1 MSFINDLFDENKQ
14 EKLCIDLVT
23 EFFDGKYTE
32 QQVEQYLFEQ
42 VQNGNTKIRNGVKKL
57 ADEFIDE
64 FGMGQLANN
73 KETDTKVRKWYEST
87 DFYIFDLLPWNFCG
101 AFQDKLKYTKSRLE
115 QLGSKT
121 IVDYGGG
128 LGIVTI
134 ALAEMNKFDK
144 IYYVDLKGS
153 VTYGFAEFLIK
164 KYKLEDKITMM
175 GDEEYFKSDLFTD
188 IVVSNDCF
196 EHIVDLDYTLDNL
209 VRKTNC
215 ILHDSTFHTDENTPM
230 HVQTQGVPE
239 FCQGML
245 NRYFM
250 VMDGDFRLLN
260 KIDLRYD
267 DKGQISLGYKAKGVE

>member
-101 AFQDKLKYTKSRLE
+101 AFQDKLKYTKSR
-115 QLGSKT
+115 
-121 IVDYGGG
+121 
-128 LGIVTI
+128 
-134 ALAEMNKFDK
+134 
-144 IYYVDLKGS
+144 
-153 VTYGFAEFLIK
+153 
-164 KYKLEDKITMM
+164 
-175 GDEEYFKSDLFTD
+175 
-188 IVVSNDCF
+188 
-196 EHIVDLDYTLDNL
+196 
-209 VRKTNC
+209 
-215 ILHDSTFHTDENTPM
+215 
-230 HVQTQGVPE
+230 
-239 FCQGML
+239 
-245 NRYFM
+245 
-250 VMDGDFRLLN
+250 
-260 KIDLRYD
+260 
-267 DKGQISLGYKAKGVE
+267 

>member
-1 MSFINDLFDENKQ
+1 MFDENKQ

>member
-14 EKLCIDLVT
+14 NKLCIDLVT

-42 VQNGNTKIRNGVKKL
+42 VQNGETQIRNGVKKL

-144 IYYVDLKGS
+144 IYYGDLKGS

-209 VRKTNC
+209 VQKSNTL
-215 ILHDSTFHTDENTPM
+215 LHDSTFHTDENTPM
-230 HVQTQGVPE
+230 HVQTQGLQE
-239 FCQGML
+239 FCQSMLDRYFLVVNGDARVL
-245 NRYFM
+245 NRM
-250 VMDGDFRLLN
+250 S
-260 KIDLRYD
+260 LRYN
-267 DKGQISLGYKAKGVE
+267 KQGQLDIGYKR